1 MKKYIL
7 FIIIA
12 YIVIFPTATYAV
24 EIRPECPNYD
34 EETKTCT
41 ISLCMDGCDGL
52 DLASGV
58 FHQDVNTLIINLK
71 NDTYTLYEDFMAF
84 RVENVIINGNDS
96 TLTYSENIDKDIV
109 FIMSGSN
116 IQLNDL
122 NIDFSM
128 EFYTHDYTEFNNI
141 HFLSERNNPSLC
153 LTDLLKCK
161 INNSVIKGLY
171 AKSEVQEMIEIN
183 NSDIRSSNHCS
194 INYIRQYFETSN
206 HSSSKASFLNSVG
219 ESTNPSF
226 LPNNLDYD
234 VVIKNSKLNCASINS
249 EDGFTSSMYIDST
262 NEWEDN
268 RIDRGDEGN
277 VTEKGQGY
285 IYIETSNN
293 DLVEVNTEDDLSLA
307 NYFDN
312 IININNVVW
321 EVEDETIARIENNK
335 IIPLRAGT
343 TNIYGTEGRNFYKL
357 AFTVREDVV
366 EPTPTPTST
375 PVVEPTP
382 NATIKPTEPVKEE
395 DVKVPNTYA
404 FSLIMI
410 LFAIILSIFF
420 TYRLIIK
427 EEE

>member
-12 YIVIFPTATYAV
+12 YIAIFPTATHAI

-52 DLASGV
+52 DLAAGV
-58 FHQDVNTLIINLK
+58 FHQDVKNLIINLK
-71 NDTYTLYEDFMAF
+71 NDTYTFYEDFMAF
-84 RVENVIINGNDS
+84 RVENVIINGNNS
-96 TLTYSENIDKDIV
+96 TLTYSDSISLNDL
-109 FIMSGSN
+109 FHMSGRS

-122 NIDFSM
+122 NLDFSLKL
-128 EFYTHDYTEFNNI
+128 YTTDYSELNNI
-141 HFLSERNNPSLC
+141 RFLSERNKPSLY
-153 LTDLLKCK
+153 LEYSSKCTV
-161 INNSVIKGLY
+161 NNSVVKGIY
-171 AKSEVQEMIEIN
+171 AITSGDKELMIN
-183 NSDIRSSNHCS
+183 NSDIRSRNHCS
-194 INYIRQYFETSN
+194 IDYTKSIMRESN
-206 HSSSKASFLNSVG
+206 HYNTFASFLNFVG

-226 LPNNLDYD
+226 LPNYQDFD
-234 VVIKNSKLNCASINS
+234 VIVKSSKINCASNYATDELNS
-249 EDGFTSSMYIDST
+249 YMYIDST

-307 NYFDN
+307 NYFDS

-321 EVEDETIARIENNK
+321 EVEDETIAKIEDNK
-335 IIPLRAGT
+335 IVPLKPGT

-366 EPTPTPTST
+366 TPTPTST
-375 PVVEPTP
+375 PIVEPTP
-382 NATIKPTEPVKEE
+382 NATLKPTEPVKEE
-395 DVKVPNTYA
+395 DVKVPDTYA
-404 FSLIMI
+404 FSLIMVLI
-410 LFAIILSIFF
+410 AIVASAISAFYLS
-420 TYRLIIK
+420 K
-427 EEE
+427 EEA